1 MGSINLKVMKRMYN
15 ILSSDKYEI
24 LVLLLVAFS
33 HTKGYLKKLE
43 LFFGGWAP
51 SSTGDLLQG
60 IKYTVTEGDLTLGG
74 GHTMQYTDDVS

>member
-1 MGSINLKVMKRMYN
+1 MYTRG
-15 ILSSDKYEI
+15 DPKY
-24 LVLLLVAFS
+24 
-33 HTKGYLKKLE
+33 LE